1 MTRSRTF
8 LALVGAAAAFG
19 GAALALPKGAQPA
32 PAPKAALALV
42 AATTDKP
49 VLIELFTSQGCSSC
63 PPADKLAETLSRQPG
78 LVVISRPVTYW
89 DRLGWKDTLA
99 RESNTSLQQDYA
111 RRGLAGYNGVYTP
124 QMVVDG
130 KFGAVGSQA
139 DNVAA
144 GVKRYGGK
152 SDASIRLGIRV
163 GKRKDA
169 GYTAVLTGAGKDPA
183 ELVLVAVTRHVDVVI
198 GSGENGGRK
207 IGYANVLRAERK
219 LADVS
224 GGMGRVAIAPGQ
236 LKVSGADRYALVL
249 RKPDGGAVLAA
260 RWLF

>member
-1 MTRSRTF
+1 MTRTHTF
-8 LALVGAAAAFG
+8 LALIGAVGLLG
-19 GAALALPKGAQPA
+19 GAALALPKSAQTAAA
-32 PAPKAALALV
+32 PAVTPQFV
-42 AATTDKP
+42 AANDKP

-99 RESNTSLQQDYA
+99 REGNTALQQDYA

-124 QMVVDG
+124 QLVVNG
-130 KFGAVGSQA
+130 NFGEVGSQA
-139 DNVAA
+139 DKIIA
-144 GVKRYGGK
+144 GIKRYGGK
-152 SDASIRLGIRV
+152 SDAAISV

-183 ELVLVAVTRHVDVVI
+183 ELVLIAVTRHVDVTI

-207 IGYANVLRAERK
+207 VGYANVLRTERK
-219 LADVS
+219 LADVR
-224 GGMGRVAIAPGQ
+224 GGTGSVTIAPDQ
-236 LKVSGADRYALVL
+236 LQVSGADRYALVL

-260 RWLF
+260 RWLS